1 MRRRA
6 TEGDEAE
13 LGELLDNEG
22 EGRHGEERREVE
34 RADGL
39 ANTALCQKYL
49 L

>member
-1 MRRRA
+1 MKPSLENSLITRVR
-6 TEGDEAE
+6 GDMVKSAAKWK
-13 LGELLDNEG
+13 
-22 EGRHGEERREVE
+22 